1 MMNTSSI
8 QKKKQLLTPMKESS
22 FKGFDIT
29 LFTTITVLGFYLRRY
44 LIYYILIGQNSMFS
58 LHFRIIRGV
67 YVTKIYTVSFL
78 MPKMYKFIFVT

>member
-22 FKGFDIT
+22 FKGFDIN

-44 LIYYILIGQNSMFS
+44 LIYYILIGLNGIFS
-58 LHFRIIRGV
+58 LHFRV
-67 YVTKIYTVSFL
+67 NLSNVN
-78 MPKMYKFIFVT
+78 

>member
-44 LIYYILIGQNSMFS
+44 LIYYILIGLNGMFS
-58 LHFRIIRGV
+58 LHFRV
-67 YVTKIYTVSFL
+67 IYTVSFL

>member
-44 LIYYILIGQNSMFS
+44 LIYYILIGLNGMFS
-58 LHFRIIRGV
+58 LHFRVILQQV
-67 YVTKIYTVSFL
+67 YYPDARSKKLHTSKT
-78 MPKMYKFIFVT
+78 PKNPFN

>member
-29 LFTTITVLGFYLRRY
+29 LFTTITVLGFYLRRN
-44 LIYYILIGQNSMFS
+44 LIYYILIGLNSMFS
-58 LHFRIIRGV
+58 LPFE
-67 YVTKIYTVSFL
+67 L